1 MSAVKKTYAHAVI
14 ATDVVIFTVEHGVLK
29 VLLIAMK
36 KHPYEKHWAL
46 PGGLARGEEGLE
58 DTANRHLFDKTGVRD
73 VYLEQLATFGDP
85 KRDPFG
91 RVVSVAYMAL
101 LPSPV
106 LRLKTTKEYAGVA
119 WFPIA
124 KVPSL
129 AYDHKK
135 ILQFACER
143 LAGKLSYTNIAY
155 GLLPKEF
162 TLSELQSTYEIVLGH
177 RLDKRNFRKKLL
189 VLDLVESTKKYRRK
203 GAHRPA
209 ELYRFTRH
217 TPMVVEVL

>member
-1 MSAVKKTYAHAVI
+1 MI
-14 ATDVVIFTVEHGVLK
+14 ATDVVIFTIEGGILK

-36 KHPYEKHWAL
+36 KRPFENHWAM
-46 PGGLARGEEGLE
+46 PGGLVGGRETLE
-58 DTANRHLFDKTGVRD
+58 DSAMRHLVNKTGVRD

-101 LPSPV
+101 ISSQTLH
-106 LRLKTTKEYAGVA
+106 LKTTKEYAGVA
-119 WFPIA
+119 WFPFS
-124 KVPSL
+124 KLPSL
-129 AYDHKK
+129 AYDHKVIVAAAHK
-135 ILQFACER
+135 R
-143 LAGKLSYTNIAY
+143 LVGKLAYTNIAY

-162 TLSELQSTYEIVLGH
+162 ALSELQSTYETILGR

-189 VLDLVESTKKYRRK
+189 SLSLVTSTKKYRRE

-209 ELYRFTRH
+209 LLYRFTRH
-217 TPMVVEVL
+217 SPTVVPVL

>member
-1 MSAVKKTYAHAVI
+1 MSRVEQVHTHAVI
-14 ATDVVIFTVEHGVLK
+14 ATDVVIFTILAGVLK

-46 PGGLARGEEGLE
+46 PGGLVGGGEGLE
-58 DTANRHLFDKTGVRD
+58 DAAFRHLFDKTGVRE
-73 VYLEQLATFGDP
+73 VYLEQLATFGEP

-101 LPSPV
+101 LSASD
-106 LRLKTTKEYAGVA
+106 LRLKTTNDYAGVA
-119 WFPIA
+119 WFPVS

-129 AYDHKK
+129 AYDHKV
-135 ILQFACER
+135 ILHTAHER
-143 LAGKLSYTNIAY
+143 LKGKLAYTNIAY

-162 TLSELQSTYEIVLGH
+162 TLSELQSTYEIILGH
-177 RLDKRNFRKKLL
+177 ALDKRNFRKKLL
-189 VLDLVESTKKYRRK
+189 ALNLVASTKKHRRE

-209 ELYRFTRH
+209 ELYRFTRRIP
-217 TPMVVEVL
+217 TMVEVL